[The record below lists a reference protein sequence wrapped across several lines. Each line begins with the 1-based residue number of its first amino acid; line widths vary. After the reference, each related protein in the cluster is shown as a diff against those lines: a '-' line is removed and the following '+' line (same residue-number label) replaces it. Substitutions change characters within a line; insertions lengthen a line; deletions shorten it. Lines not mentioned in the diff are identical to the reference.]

1 MPQLRCHWCGHTG
14 DDVTL
19 GFAPLAST
27 AGGAS
32 LPSCDDDEACA
43 TREHLRSAAREIE
56 HALRVAERCD
66 LMILGRSPDA
76 EIPELY
82 ELAAK
87 LRALA
92 VCDR

>member
-1 MPQLRCHWCGHTG
+1 MLTCHWCGNVA

-19 GFAPLAST
+19 GFAPLGST

-43 TREHLRSAAREIE
+43 TREHLRAAAREIE
-56 HALRVAERCD
+56 HALNVADRAG
-66 LMILGRSPDA
+66 LMILGRAP
-76 EIPELY
+76 ENEVPELT

-87 LRALA
+87 LRLLA